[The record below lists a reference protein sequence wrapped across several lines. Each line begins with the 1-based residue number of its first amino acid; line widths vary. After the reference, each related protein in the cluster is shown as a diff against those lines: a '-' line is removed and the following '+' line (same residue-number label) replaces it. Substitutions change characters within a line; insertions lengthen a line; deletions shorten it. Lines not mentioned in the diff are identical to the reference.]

1 MTRLSS
7 LAYADLPPSVADAL
21 LGILPPSRSSN
32 KPGDTGTPLK
42 PVRWSPAG
50 DCALVYRVNRRR
62 PYTRRNVSVTGYG
75 AVRRYYPSTRYRVA
89 QRDWYVAV
97 CRQGRPIELR
107 GPFPDRDAAD
117 AFAAGLMAGDH

>member
-21 LGILPPSRSSN
+21 LAILPVRLPQGR
-32 KPGDTGTPLK
+32 PGDTGTPLK

-50 DCALVYRVNRRR
+50 DCALVCRVNRRR
-62 PYTRRNVSVTGYG
+62 PYTYRNVSVTGYG
-75 AVRRYYPSTRYRVA
+75 TVRRYYPSTRYRIG
-89 QRDWYVAV
+89 QRDWFVAV
-97 CRQGRPIELR
+97 CRQGRPVELR

-117 AFAAGLMAGDH
+117 ACAAGLMAADH

>member
-21 LGILPPSRSSN
+21 LAILPVGLPQGR
-32 KPGDTGTPLK
+32 PGDTGTPLK

-62 PYTRRNVSVTGYG
+62 PYTYRNVSVTGYG
-75 AVRRYYPSTRYRVA
+75 AVRRHYPSTRYSVA
-89 QRDWYVAV
+89 QRDWFVAV
-97 CRQGRPIELR
+97 CRQGRRVELR
-107 GPFPDRDAAD
+107 GPFPDRAAAD
-117 AFAAGLMAGDH
+117 ARAAELMAGNH